1 MRLVN
6 RIILAI
12 VLVVLV
18 VFGTF
23 GAIYAFA
30 GSSYQDAGLPGFLAT
45 PENAQPVQSWLSNFE
60 NGSIPVLDF
69 AIVVVALVAG
79 LVLLVLEVIPGRK
92 HYLRL
97 GRGLWVKREVVEKE
111 AENVALT
118 DHAVL
123 ESAAKLSPHGWLQSK
138 LKLQLVVRRG
148 ESPEEAKH
156 RVRDLLSTEI
166 VGKGQ
171 LNINRMQ
178 IKVEVKD
185 PRVAKRRVK

>member
-6 RIILAI
+6 RIILVI
-12 VLVVLV
+12 VLVALV

-30 GSSYQDAGLPGFLAT
+30 GSRYQDAGLPSFLAT
-45 PENAQPVQSWLSNFE
+45 PENAQPAQGWLSHFE
-60 NGSIPVLDF
+60 NRAVPLLDF
-69 AIVVVALVAG
+69 AIVVVLLLVG
-79 LVLLVLEVIPGRK
+79 LVLLVLELIPGRK
-92 HYLRL
+92 HYLQL
-97 GRGLWVKREVVEKE
+97 GRHLWVKREVVEKE

-118 DHAVL
+118 DQAVL
-123 ESAAKLSPHGWLQSK
+123 ESAAKLSPHRWLQSR

-148 ESPEEAKH
+148 ESPEDARH
-156 RVRDLLSTEI
+156 RVSDLLSTEI

-171 LNINRMQ
+171 LNIQKTR
-178 IKVEVKD
+178 IKAKVKD